1 MARCNA
7 ELTTIAWWQEH
18 LREAA
23 TSPVAAA
30 SGQSGDRK
38 QELREVAWSGEML
51 AANPGGRQ
59 KHQQLGQATMRTI
72 TCKLQTTIIAYRL
85 QRIGNTSENYLS
97 WNNRECL
104 LSMCI

>member
-59 KHQQLGQATMRTI
+59 KHQQLGQATMS
-72 TCKLQTTIIAYRL
+72 
-85 QRIGNTSENYLS
+85 NNYLQVANH
-97 WNNRECL
+97 NNCL
-104 LSMCI
+104 QAPS